1 MNYLDR
7 SLVCKRL
14 ALSQRQSYRIVP
26 PAYGALINSDEVL
39 HIVNEARRGIREPLN
54 SIPCDMVTAEELA
67 ADPVLGGV
75 VQASRIITWTHRTK
89 NVPPH
94 FRFNKKTTRFSRGIF
109 IQWLDSRSRIR
120 KSA

>member
-7 SLVCKRL
+7 SLICKRL
-14 ALSQRQSYRIVP
+14 VLSPRQSYRIVP
-26 PAYGALINSDEVL
+26 PSYGSLISSDEIL
-39 HIVNEARRGIREPLN
+39 HIVNNARRGIREPLN
-54 SIPCDMVTAEELA
+54 AIPCDIVTADELA

-94 FRFNKKTTRFSRGIF
+94 FRFNKKTTRFSRSGF

-120 KSA
+120 RSA

>member
-1 MNYLDR
+1 MNYLSR
-7 SLVCKRL
+7 ALVCERL
-14 ALSQRQSYRIVP
+14 RLGGRQSYRIVSP
-26 PAYGALINSDEVL
+26 SYGSLISSDEIL
-39 HIVNEARRGIREPLN
+39 HIINNARRGIREPLDA
-54 SIPCDMVTAEELA
+54 IPCDMMTAEELA

-120 KSA
+120 RSA